1 MKKSIK
7 SLLFKV
13 GVLKVFKNKGV
24 FVNRYNPLT
33 YVSIGLVFCFYF
45 IKQDMSGLVNF
56 VTTK

>member
-7 SLLFKV
+7 SLLFAV